1 MNVVIFGSPGAGKGT
16 QAQLLARANN
26 LSHLSSG
33 ELSRQLLGD
42 KVLGEQLKRY
52 LSSGRLIPNKIIIK
66 IVEDHIEKNKR
77 VAGFIFDGYPRTL
90 GQARELDRLAKRS
103 QTEIHLVINLQ
114 LSQSEALKRILLR
127 GKRSGRADDN
137 ITTVKTRLQVYQRE
151 TKPVL
156 DYYRQQGKL
165 ITIDGRPAI
174 KEIAQKIQKLFE
186 QRLASLN
193 K

>member
-1 MNVVIFGSPGAGKGT
+1 M
-16 QAQLLARANN
+16 
-26 LSHLSSG
+26 
-33 ELSRQLLGD
+33 
-42 KVLGEQLKRY
+42 
-52 LSSGRLIPNKIIIK
+52 
-66 IVEDHIEKNKR
+66 
-77 VAGFIFDGYPRTL
+77 
-90 GQARELDRLAKRS
+90 
-103 QTEIHLVINLQ
+103 INLQ